1 MNVPSTAAPSF
12 GLLLRQVRDALM
24 RQLDA
29 EMKGELPDFGFS
41 HYVGL
46 KVLAVRSPCTANE
59 LALAL
64 DQTPS
69 AVTRL
74 LDKLEA
80 LGAVRREPHAQD
92 RRALQIVMT
101 EQGVA
106 LWERL
111 RLRGE
116 RAIEHGLRDLSAP
129 ERELHLTS
137 HPCPRCTQRMNA
149 ASSPTQTLRPRSMR
163 LARPFVITALA
174 LALAA
179 CASSRGLTRRVAC
192 WIPAGCMRSAP
203 WRSKPR

>member
-1 MNVPSTAAPSF
+1 MSDMNVPSTAAPSF

-129 ERELHLTS
+129 ERELLTS
-137 HPCPRCTQRMNA
+137 LLIRVRD
-149 ASSPTQTLRPRSMR
+149 
-163 LARPFVITALA
+163 ALN
-174 LALAA
+174 
-179 CASSRGLTRRVAC
+179 S
-192 WIPAGCMRSAP
+192 
-203 WRSKPR
+203 